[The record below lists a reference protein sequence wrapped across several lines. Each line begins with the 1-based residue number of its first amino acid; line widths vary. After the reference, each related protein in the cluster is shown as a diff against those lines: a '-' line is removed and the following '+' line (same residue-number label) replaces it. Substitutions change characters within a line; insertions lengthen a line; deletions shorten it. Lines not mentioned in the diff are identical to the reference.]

1 MTDNFNPVPSKVYT
15 GWFEIPGFSGYCA
28 NPKGEILTKK
38 TGRVSKGSMSGR
50 YLRVAAYR
58 DGAKRHTLEYLHIIM
73 CLAFKGPPPFDGA
86 VVLHLDNDRTNVKP
100 DNLKWGTQS
109 ENIQQVWDDGLRVR
123 FNEYPGILDFIKQF
137 RVNIAMESQESDNEE
152 LQIYLDTAYPTLKKK
167 VTIEHHERLFH
178 ISTDPKIKSFVPSV
192 SRRTGGKE
200 DRSVPRVSVA
210 PTLKGCLIGYV
221 SDLHDFSNDWGDWN
235 GGWYIYGFHNETV
248 LRPNKSIL
256 YDAEESGEC
265 WLVPYT
271 KEKWKYPSNIV
282 GRFFYRQVMTTAF
295 SDKKRT
301 RMYHVQMLLEISE
314 GTIAFDTENVLEKG
328 YHRIVFERSRDF
340 KQFDLLDIQTVTS
353 SEWSTLKGL
362 HADKLSFEEPPSLNW

>member
-1 MTDNFNPVPSKVYT
+1 MYHPVSSKQFK

-28 NPKGEILTKK
+28 KPTGEVLTKK
-38 TGRVSKGSMSGR
+38 TGRISKGSMSGR

-58 DGAKRHTLEYLHIIM
+58 DGAKKHTLEYLHIII

-86 VVLHLDNDRTNVKP
+86 VVLHLDNDRTNVSA
-100 DNLKWGTQS
+100 DNLKWGSQS

-123 FNEYPGILDFIKQF
+123 FNDYPGILSFIKRF
-137 RVNIAMESQESDNEE
+137 KVSIEMETNDVEVEK
-152 LQIYLDTAYPTLKKK
+152 LKTYLTTAYPTLKKK
-167 VTIEHHERLFH
+167 VTVEFHENLFH
-178 ISTDPKIKSFVPSV
+178 ISKDPKIKSFIPSV

-221 SDLHDFSNDWGDWN
+221 SDLYDFGSDWGEWN
-235 GGWYIYGFHNETV
+235 GGWYIYGFRNETA
-248 LRPNKSIL
+248 LRPDKSIL

-265 WLVPYT
+265 WLVPYS
-271 KEKWKYPSNIV
+271 KEKWKYPSKIV
-282 GRFFYRQVMTTAF
+282 GRFFYRQVMTTVF

-301 RMYHVQMLLEISE
+301 RLYHVQMLLEISE
-314 GTIAFDTENVLEKG
+314 GSIAFDTENVLEKG
-328 YHRIVFERSRDF
+328 YYRITFERSRDF

-362 HADKLSFEEPPSLNW
+362 HADKLSFEEPPSLYW